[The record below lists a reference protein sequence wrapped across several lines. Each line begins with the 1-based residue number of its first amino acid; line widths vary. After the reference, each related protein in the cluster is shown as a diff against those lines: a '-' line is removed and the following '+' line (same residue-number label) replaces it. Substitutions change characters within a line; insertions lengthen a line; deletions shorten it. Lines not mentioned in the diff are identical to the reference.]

1 MSLERQLPDQRSPER
16 QPDPPCARCHASDP
30 MCTLRTTFVI
40 YYRCAQCGAIWTRE
54 KPLVKR
60 PNVG

>member
-1 MSLERQLPDQRSPER
+1 
-16 QPDPPCARCHASDP
+16 